1 MPSIRVVIRF
11 RPINGREKR
20 MNQALPVPMEEEE
33 MVPYEIG
40 EENYNLS
47 AWTEYPR
54 VRKTQY
60 KFTFDYVL
68 WNTDQETAFKNIA
81 YPICQDFVTGI
92 NGTIFAYGQS
102 GSGKSFT
109 MFGKEPEMYK
119 TNSKGKRVPIPI
131 KQIKLPEPEL
141 QGLIPRS
148 CSYTFAWVKN
158 NVEKIKTCN
167 IYVSFYEI
175 YIQGQLRDLLDEG
188 SLLVNREFSQGVQ
201 LIRKGMFQKYKNP
214 KTREEALITKKKVKD
229 LQEMIQQ
236 FVVAQKFRTVK
247 ATRLNPF
254 SSRGHCIMRFY
265 LDVEFKPKQGE
276 KKGESYSS
284 MFNFA
289 DLAGSEK
296 VSKSGATD
304 DLLLEAKY
312 INQSLTILGQVIS
325 ALARIDK
332 KGPAPP
338 FRDSALSHCLK
349 DSLVGN
355 TRTSVVIAASP
366 HCDNVVETVSSLKF
380 GKRCKAIKTKV
391 KRNVNM
397 SAAQMRKLIAKQKEQ
412 IEKLKKQLAAG
423 GHGDGKPYGPA
434 VIFHTPKPNVLNDE
448 EAAAFKKEAKKFFMS
463 FSKDVG
469 ISSNQYKVKLHI
481 NPEPDTMDLGIYFEK
496 DDEHEMTDLLDFRD
510 KVMAHASRLQE
521 TEDCMFLGEYEAE
534 DPLDPGLLAHWK
546 SENQELKENQKELTE
561 KASELQQ
568 ELEVEVDRVEHLN
581 RQIEELK
588 SKSDSKVARKS
599 MMVRLGE
606 LEMLTDDVGQ
616 MNQSIETFIAHVES
630 VVGESADDASSV
642 LVRKAVNML
651 KIMQGKVEDLSE
663 DKKELEES
671 LDVMKQR
678 YDQVMTNKD
687 FYQEQLSN
695 NVQNTR
701 ASQIEIDIEDK
712 RRPKVVNT
720 AAFWKKLA
728 KKGDEASFRQLV
740 MDTAKNTEYLDKL
753 SQSYFAD
760 KKNSHGRNVTM
771 QMNELFDDEDFQGRV
786 IDMTTRNV
794 QKWIMSLNDG
804 AFAEFTHHFGDKTG
818 SDLLTM
824 DKSQLHSMGMDPR
837 QSMVVLDAIQSM
849 QLDLD
854 AEEDEEEEE
863 MDDGEEVDV
872 YSKILS
878 EFHAPEI
885 GLLQQLKNVAI
896 EDLFDA
902 NEYIGFKEVLHSLDH
917 IIQDKSILCKIFS
930 LIDTRQ
936 AGIISTTKLTDFIKA
951 IQEHIIEDRVFTDVS
966 PYTNYHT
973 ILKAHAVH
981 AKLDRDGAR
990 MIVAELRSCNPKE
1003 IRESDIALDYL
1014 QDLNEDQLREFLES
1028 CPKAAWN
1035 TLASFHPFEKLI
1047 RIIEASESESP
1058 TDDDPFKC
1066 DLATFAAAFKEAGI
1080 KEIDEDK
1087 LKVAFT
1093 TTGVDYSVPFNF
1105 FLAFNLLS
1113 DPLSDTGE
1121 IQEAIGERTTIPIA
1135 NPKNRIVAP
1144 AVWLAKRKERDQELA
1159 AEMRAARLARAAK
1172 ELHRE
1177 KSTAGHMNQLASLE
1191 ADFADKVMQSNM
1203 SEMKHKNQQ
1212 EMLKAAMEA
1221 VHNEKST
1228 MAGVLQD
1235 EIARLRAEVESER
1248 AEKKKLAA
1256 AKHEKSIL
1264 FHQKE
1269 DELNAAAKELNAM
1282 KEIYEQDM
1290 QVSAEE
1296 REKRQKEIMKAHS
1309 DLEKTKLEKLRALNE
1324 KEAALQRI
1332 MEEQRLMK
1340 MHEGSMLAKYNQDLQ
1355 AREEALR
1362 KQEQL
1367 RNQLVAQA
1375 DWELAMR
1382 LQKEFDI
1389 EENKRKHN
1397 RERQM
1402 AKDKAYASKLSSK
1415 VKPGARHARG
1425 VSNAEQSR
1433 FGTVRKKVASE
1444 IRINEQ
1450 VKTSKNFKGMVKF
1463 DGEVPGL
1470 GHVLGLAI
1478 FLGRGNHDGKYNGKR
1493 YFKCKKGRG
1502 LFVPLKEITHVY
1514 RENKH
1519 GEKEKIRFQPPQRSR
1534 MGEEGGLPGI
1544 GEDDMMMQ
1552 NAMSYLGSVSA
1563 APSQIKKTKTLTFI
1577 HDVTKKKKYLND
1589 EEGLIKQGD
1598 GPAVDL
1604 IFE

>member
-20 MNQALPVPMEEEE
+20 MNESLAIPMEEEE
-33 MVPYEIG
+33 MVPYEVG

-54 VRKTQY
+54 VPKTHY
-60 KFTFDYVL
+60 KFTFDHVL
-68 WNTDQETAFKNIA
+68 WSTDQETAFKNIA
-81 YPICQDFVTGI
+81 LPLCTDFVSGI

-109 MFGKEPEMYK
+109 MFGKEPEMYR
-119 TNSKGKRVPIPI
+119 TNAKGKRVAIPI
-131 KQIKLPEPEL
+131 KEIKLPEPEL

-158 NVEKIKTCN
+158 NIERIKTCN

-188 SLLVNREFSQGVQ
+188 SLLVNREFSQGVE
-201 LIRKGMFQKYKNP
+201 LIRKGMFQKYKNL
-214 KTREEALITKKKVKD
+214 KTRNKALITKKKVKD
-229 LQEMIQQ
+229 LKEMIQQ
-236 FVVAQKFRTVK
+236 FVAAQRYRTVK
-247 ATRLNPF
+247 ATKLNPF

-276 KKGESYSS
+276 KKGECYSS

-289 DLAGSEK
+289 DLAGCEK

-304 DLLLEAKY
+304 DLLVEAKY

-325 ALARIDK
+325 ALARIGK

-338 FRDSALSHCLK
+338 FRDSVLSHCLK

-355 TRTSVVIAASP
+355 TRTSVVVAASP

-434 VIFHTPKPNVLNDE
+434 LIFHTPSPNILNDE
-448 EAAAFKKEAKKFFMS
+448 EQKAFKKKAKDFFMS

-481 NPEPDTMDLGIYFEK
+481 NPEPETTDLGIYLEK
-496 DDEHEMTDLLDFRD
+496 DEEHEMTDLLEFRD
-510 KVMAHASRLQE
+510 KIMAHASRLQE
-521 TEDCMFLGEYEAE
+521 TPDCMFVGAYEAE

-546 SENQELKENQKELTE
+546 SENQDLKETQKELTE

-568 ELEVEVDRVEHLN
+568 ELEIEVDRVEHLN

-588 SKSDSKVARKS
+588 ASSGKKVARKS

-606 LEMLTDDVGQ
+606 LELMTEDVGQ

-630 VVGESADDASSV
+630 VVGESADDAPSV

-651 KIMQGKVEDLSE
+651 KIMQGKVQDLSE
-663 DKKELEES
+663 EKTELEES

-687 FYQEQLSN
+687 FYQEQLSSA
-695 NVQNTR
+695 VQVAR
-701 ASQIEIDIEDK
+701 SSQIEIDIEDK

-753 SQSYFAD
+753 SQSYFTD
-760 KKNSHGRNVTM
+760 KKGHERNATM
-771 QMNELFDDEDFQGRV
+771 AMNDLFDDEDFQGRV
-786 IDMTTRNV
+786 IDMTTKNV

-804 AFAEFTHHFGDKTG
+804 AFKDFTEHFGDKTG
-818 SDLLTM
+818 TDLLTM
-824 DKSQLHSMGMDPR
+824 DKSHLSTMGMDPR
-837 QSMVVLDAIQSM
+837 QSAVVLDAIQTM
-849 QLDLD
+849 HLDLE
-854 AEEDEEEEE
+854 AEEEEE
-863 MDDGEEVDV
+863 DEDDMQNGEINAYE
-872 YSKILS
+872 KILS

-885 GLLQQLKNVAI
+885 GLLQQLKNIDI

-902 NEYIGFKEVLHSLDH
+902 NEYIGFKEVLHALDH

-951 IQEHIIEDRVFTDVS
+951 IQDHVIENRVFTDVS

-973 ILKAHAVH
+973 ILKAHTAH

-990 MIVAELRSCNPKE
+990 MIVAEFRSCNPKE
-1003 IRESDIALDYL
+1003 IRESDIAIDYL
-1014 QDLNEDQLREFLES
+1014 VDLNEDQLREFLES
-1028 CPKAAWN
+1028 CPKSAWN
-1035 TLASFHPFEKLI
+1035 TLSTFHPFEKLI
-1047 RIIEASESESP
+1047 RIIEASELESP
-1058 TDDDPFKC
+1058 TSEDPSKC
-1066 DLATFAAAFKEAGI
+1066 DLSTFAASFKEAGI
-1080 KEIDEDK
+1080 DEIDEDK
-1087 LKVAFT
+1087 LMVAFT

-1105 FLAFNLLS
+1105 FLAFNLLN

-1121 IQEAIGERTTIPIA
+1121 IQDVIGDRTTVPIA

-1144 AVWLAKRKERDQELA
+1144 AVWLAKRKERDAELA
-1159 AEMRAARLARAAK
+1159 GEMRAARLAKAAK

-1177 KSTAGHMNQLASLE
+1177 KSTKGHQDQLASLE

-1203 SEMKHKNQQ
+1203 SEMKHKNQE
-1212 EMLKAAMEA
+1212 EMLKAAMGA
-1221 VHNEKST
+1221 VHKEKSD
-1228 MAGVLQD
+1228 MAVSLQE
-1235 EIARLRAEVESER
+1235 EIARLKAEVQ
-1248 AEKKKLAA
+1248 AEKAEKIKLAA
-1256 AKHEKSIL
+1256 ARHAKSVM

-1269 DELNAAAKELNAM
+1269 DELSAAAKELDAM

-1290 QVSAEE
+1290 QVSAED
-1296 REKRQKEIMKAHS
+1296 REKRQVEIMQAHS
-1309 DLEKTKLEKLRALNE
+1309 EIEKTKLEKLQALNE
-1324 KEAALQRI
+1324 KEQALQKGL
-1332 MEEQRLMK
+1332 EEQRLMK
-1340 MHEGSMLAKYNQDLQ
+1340 EHEVDMLAKYNQDLQ
-1355 AREEALR
+1355 RREESLR

-1382 LQKEFDI
+1382 LQKEFDM
-1389 EENKRKHN
+1389 EENKRREN
-1397 RERQM
+1397 RQRQM
-1402 AKDKAYASKLSSK
+1402 AKDKSYASKLNSK
-1415 VKPGARHARG
+1415 VKPGVRHARG

-1433 FGTVRKKVASE
+1433 FGTVRKKVAAD
-1444 IRINEQ
+1444 IRMNEQ
-1450 VKTSKNFKGMVKF
+1450 VKTSKNFKGVVKF

-1519 GEKEKIRFQPPQRSR
+1519 GEKEKIRFEPPQRAR
-1534 MGEEGGLPGI
+1534 MGEEGGLAGI

-1552 NAMSYLGSVSA
+1552 NAMSHLGSIEAVPPQHGMSKEESLRSRA
-1563 APSQIKKTKTLTFI
+1563 RDGLRANYGPRF
-1577 HDVTKKKKYLND
+1577 DVLNVD
-1589 EEGLIKQGD
+1589 E
-1598 GPAVDL
+1598 
-1604 IFE
+1604 